1 MFGQAALSLAFDGE
15 HGVPRRAGVCTPAT
29 ALGEVLVDRLREHG
43 FTFDVDEVT
52 AGLTDV
58 ALPPK
63 KCLTVAP
70 ASAAYCQ
77 TCLWRMNGSVT

>member
-1 MFGQAALSLAFDGE
+1 M
-15 HGVPRRAGVCTPAT
+15 CTPAT

-52 AGLTDV
+52 VRLTDCG
-58 ALPPK
+58 ATPK
-63 KCLTVAP
+63 EVLDGWARQ
-70 ASAAYCQ
+70 AAYCQ